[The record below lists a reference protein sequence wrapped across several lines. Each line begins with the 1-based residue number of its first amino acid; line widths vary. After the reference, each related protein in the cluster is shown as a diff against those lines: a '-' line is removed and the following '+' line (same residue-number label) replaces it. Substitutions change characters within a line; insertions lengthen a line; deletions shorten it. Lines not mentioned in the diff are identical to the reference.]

1 MRAACAKGHV
11 HRTLRDGATSTRPLM
26 DTESGFLR
34 VPMTRGVRLTTGV
47 EFDAEDQSL
56 A

>member
-1 MRAACAKGHV
+1 V

-34 VPMTRGVRLTTGV
+34 LTTGV
-47 EFDAEDQSL
+47 EFDAEHQSL